1 MTERQQQ
8 PIWSGEPAAP
18 PDFLP
23 EQLADGPPDLT
34 VSGIPLQR
42 VVVDDEPTLFGLPA
56 EVGDDDSGT
65 DGSGTA
71 DDVVPIRLVSIRRA
85 DPVAGV
91 LLVLA
96 GAAAAASLWLPWLKG
111 DTGTGLPL
119 VRRGLEIAGSDIRT
133 LGPSGLWQPLAIVLG
148 GVVLFLLGVLM
159 FGPARTHRLSGVL
172 ALLVASAAA
181 AGVLFRIGDAGWD
194 VHRWDLGLWC
204 AVAVAGLGLLGALKA
219 MLTAPRITPRWRRT
233 AQE

>member
-1 MTERQQQ
+1 M
-8 PIWSGEPAAP
+8 
-18 PDFLP
+18 
-23 EQLADGPPDLT
+23 
-34 VSGIPLQR
+34 
-42 VVVDDEPTLFGLPA
+42 
-56 EVGDDDSGT
+56 
-65 DGSGTA
+65 
-71 DDVVPIRLVSIRRA
+71 SIRRA

-96 GAAAAASLWLPWLKG
+96 GGAAAASLWLPWLKG

-119 VRRGLEIAGSDIRT
+119 VRRGLEIAGSDIRA

-148 GVVLFLLGVLM
+148 GGVLFLLGVLM

-194 VHRWDLGLWC
+194 VDRWDLGLWC
-204 AVAVAGLGLLGALKA
+204 AVAVAGLGVLGALKA

>member
-1 MTERQQQ
+1 MTERHQQ
-8 PIWSGEPAAP
+8 PIWSGEPTAP

-23 EQLADGPPDLT
+23 EQLAGGPPDLT

-56 EVGDDDSGT
+56 EVGEDDGGT
-65 DGSGTA
+65 DGNGTA

-96 GAAAAASLWLPWLKG
+96 GGAAAASLWLPWLKG
-111 DTGTGLPL
+111 DTGTGLPQ

-148 GVVLFLLGVLM
+148 GGVLFLIGVLM

-181 AGVLFRIGDAGWD
+181 AAVLFRIGDAGWD
-194 VHRWDLGLWC
+194 VQRWDLGLCC